1 MCIRDSSYTATRS
14 IASYL
19 KGVAVACKKPLIVIE
34 DDNSVFLE
42 SSDVAKLAKDKF
54 DKNNQDVARF
64 DPNFANPIYKTDTTY
79 KKINE

>member
-1 MCIRDSSYTATRS
+1 MLEVLASSSRPQSNMSKGNT
-14 IASYL
+14 L
-19 KGVAVACKKPLIVIE
+19 KDYISKAKIIIE

-54 DKNNQDVARF
+54 DKNNQDVAKF